1 MFFVCVVL
9 RFRLNTLTIFSFV
22 FLIYSGPLFVARNIL
37 LLKNSKWKVAIMK
50 IFMAV

>member
-37 LLKNSKWKVAIMK
+37 LLNSKWKVAIMK